1 MSDRLSGAIAGNR
14 GGRREVLMAAK
25 AALDAADP
33 RALVRRALSLRGE
46 TLAAGGRRY
55 SLKGPRKIYA
65 IGGGKCSGL
74 MAVELE
80 SLLGDRI
87 ESGVVIVPEYQRG
100 LPRLDRVRFARSTHP
115 LPTEEGM
122 AAVRRMLETADRA
135 GEGDLV
141 ICLISGGGSALMPLP
156 VPGVSLAELKETTRL
171 LLDSGAEIGEINC
184 VRKHLSQL
192 GGGRLAGRIC
202 KAETL
207 SLIISDVVGDDLGS
221 VASGPTVADSTT
233 FGMARSAL
241 KRRRIWGAVPLSVR
255 DSIDKGAAGRVD
267 ETPKPGSPSLAR
279 VSNVMVGS
287 NRIACEAARAHLL
300 KRGYRVSSFRVGVTG
315 EASSVGRMLAAD
327 ARRWT
332 GGGLKAAVW
341 GGETTVTVRGR
352 GTGGRNQ
359 EVALGWAEA
368 LGEAEGVTL
377 LSMGTDG
384 IDGPTDAAGAICD
397 SETAARARK
406 LGLSPGRF
414 LAANDSYSFF
424 RALGDLVV
432 TGPTGTNV
440 NDIMILV
447 KDRP

>member
-192 GGGRLAGRIC
+192 GGGKLARRIC

-221 VASGPTVADSTT
+221 VASGPTVADPTT